1 MGIEGGVAMAPP
13 PPLDR
18 QTHIMYFIDSCCPE
32 EGLLGRGG
40 GYWDIVTYIISQYL
54 IPAILYRET
63 LQIFFSITLSN
74 IFFRKLYIFVN
85 SSFNR
90 FSKIKSE
97 L

>member
-54 IPAILYRET
+54 IPAILYRDIIYALYPSST
-63 LQIFFSITLSN
+63 PSPPKNNSNLQGF
-74 IFFRKLYIFVN
+74 
-85 SSFNR
+85 
-90 FSKIKSE
+90 
-97 L
+97 